1 MTDLPDLL
9 TPEEHNLIW
18 GEYDRVNRDLNL
30 QEREAGTER
39 FNPIKFKRN
48 FTVFRINHFANRIF
62 TVNSK
67 LELPTG
73 SILHLL
79 DDVNFPENHQ
89 DVPRV
94 EGNVFLQN
102 ESLRKWIYHVRA
114 PQVAGPIDF
123 NDKFIYRPAGLPS
136 VLMKFRSDHGNEYKT
151 CNALQDLPTKME
163 ALIVVNHNPVL
174 RTRFLGM
181 LQYFRKMQLLWTSV
195 LNTAHSLMFLKKQQY
210 ILVPWGEEVF
220 ARSEFLRSR
229 DKLSQTTVKH
239 PDNWHYI
246 TMMHIANFM
255 WDSATTS
262 IFRKLP
268 TEDLAYINL
277 ILQIGDKF
285 VIYNLQDLTDLNA
298 RNQAYVKIINQ
309 MNMLS
314 LAGRVDRDASPED
327 KETFNQFFKQVSA
340 PPGVEEE
347 EDSPETFNLNQEVAP
362 DTSNPALN
370 ENKDEAIIAQ
380 ADKAIPTSS
389 PWSAITG
396 IRNAI
401 QGATSTANVKPTTV
415 VTAQPK
421 APAKTKTTP
430 VAKPKVAT
438 NSSKEVDPVK
448 TDTTTEEWLR
458 DLDAEAE
465 EFIDGVEF
473 LTPAQKNRAKVLA
486 KKYKTLTLDGRKLED
501 ILLEDNDLSIDDNVL
516 TNEMLGL
523 DLPDQ
528 SALKSSLQAY
538 DQAYMKK
545 TNLKHLVGA
554 VTSFQRSGVFLT
566 GIKSNNVVT
575 ELSNYT
581 DYSLQY
587 EDIAG
592 KKSVV
597 KFRIPMVN
605 RDGRVKI
612 DGIQKVL
619 KKQRINLPIVKI
631 NDLEVSLSSNYNKT
645 RVMRNVTKAH
655 SYFGFV
661 DSLIN
666 DSSKSTAHITFGTCV
681 LHEFPVSYEYAC
693 LAERY
698 KQVDFTTEDNNN
710 ISLFFDYP
718 QRLEHFQLANG
729 DEEQLKFL
737 EDNYGTYCGHDKNLW
752 LFVNNFNEITAV
764 KNTGGEVSEN
774 PYPTLW
780 DVLKLSLKEGV
791 KPKQLT
797 EYTTIKILDKQ
808 LPVIFMLAY
817 RYGLRNTLDY
827 LGIDYTVTEGRT
839 KTIVAESA
847 GAGNENFSIP
857 GMEDASIVPDTP
869 AVLREIYHKV
879 AGCEYGFWDASTN
892 KLMERAN
899 ENNNEYLNKNARI
912 LTPQE
917 VLKYKVGTCWDQS
930 LALAYLLSQAG
941 IEFKYFFMEKPSNA
955 THTFVVAR
963 VDNKYYWLETAWAC
977 HKGIHAASS
986 ESQVLSLIDDN
997 FFKTAEDARRGFTET
1012 ISLATVKSCWQNKN
1026 LRIGQ
1031 FLKLMKFVYFAPQK
1045 GTESFELIPSMEAI
1059 VGEET
1064 TLNLVNRDDATDIA
1078 RLENIVNSFK
1088 LTRQKS
1094 DTVKCP
1100 TEFFANPTGTY
1111 LDAAL
1116 AISYLCFQQKIVST
1130 FVFIQ
1135 TDREDY
1141 ACVLGRANDRW
1152 YWLESSWDT
1161 HQGVHG
1167 PYRTQ
1172 EDAIENITQSWIDE
1186 YRNILTTRVVE
1197 RDTLREFWESD
1208 TSAGIFLQ
1216 AVGSKRH
1223 LLTADKIQKLDIHEG
1238 YIREVEYTDGR
1249 RVKINSQEYKKQL
1262 HEGDVVSIVKNKTD
1276 TVEIHEPLQTIGQEG
1291 FWDNIKRHVSGSFRV
1306 IYTLEIS
1313 SGSARVTRLQL
1324 FDTNTNEL
1332 VVDKN
1337 FKYAEV
1343 CPRTSFDKPSSVIYH
1358 YFQEAVLKYCK
1369 EYFYSRGKY
1378 TVEPDAASLAALK
1391 KIHAYPSEK
1400 ATKNDTSERRNQAL
1414 KILQSAYAGFFKGSK
1429 NAEVREEIEINLDA
1443 YGSSWINKE
1452 TQFLIIFEAG
1462 GFLFEKASGRFGKT
1476 KAWDFILEFT
1486 KEWRNAVNPKLLK
1499 LGYKLMQVAGVAQLA
1514 LVPFTA
1520 GNASLTVI
1528 GLEDITEER
1537 KYTPKPGDIAIRFA
1551 DKTLWFNRY
1560 PLKHSLIV
1568 SGLDVYDLT
1577 PYEMSEF
1584 ESKDIYYQL
1593 LLDKGMSI
1601 NYLKGID
1608 SFYDLFVDN
1617 MTFSILKS
1625 MHEPTNVRDL
1635 LIRATEMLTTL
1646 DYRVPSSRANHRIR
1660 GYEQFNAI
1668 LYNEM
1673 SRQFAA
1679 YQSKRGKANKFSLNP
1694 ESVYLRISQNA
1705 SMVPSES
1712 PNPLQDIKEQS
1723 YMTYAG
1729 VGGRTSESFVV
1740 NDRRY
1745 AKDDVGVIS
1754 EATVDNN
1761 KVGINAQLSLDPAII
1776 NTEGLL
1782 GETTDP
1788 QPANILS
1795 IYALAFPFAVQD
1807 DSKRMNFI
1815 SIQSSHWTPTV
1826 VTDRNRVRT
1835 GYERVVAHR
1844 CSKIFAGIAE
1854 QDGIVT
1860 GIDEKTKLV
1869 TITYKD
1875 GTKTVFPYG
1884 ERYVPFQG
1892 FFATHRLESVVKLG
1906 QKLKQGEVVTYN
1918 KGFFSRD
1925 KRSGQLDMTTG
1936 VMANVALIEMDVN
1949 LEDALLISQRLAG
1962 KLSIEPTN
1970 TRSVILKKNSLVY
1983 NCVKVG
1989 DKVGT
1994 LDHLMIFEEDPGIGD
2009 TLFDN
2014 VSEETQNLLG
2024 ELNRRIPEAKYG
2036 GEIVKIEAHYGCPI
2050 GEMHESLA
2058 AIVRNAVA
2066 EQNRAARLTTGT
2078 EDEED
2083 YPPNEVLSEGLKYNG
2098 VQYDSDTVVLTFYIR
2113 ETEGT
2118 KVGDKVVLS
2127 NQLKATISSV
2137 SQQPLYAEDGTEI
2150 DVLFSNDSVSRRI
2163 TLSQNFM
2170 GVLNRILPKMEED
2183 VVEMYFDE
2191 K

>member
-18 GEYDRVNRDLNL
+18 GEYDRLNKELDARDL
-30 QEREAGTER
+30 EAGTER
-39 FNPIKFKRN
+39 FNPIRFKRTYN
-48 FTVFRINHFANRIF
+48 VFRINHFASRIF
-62 TVNSK
+62 TLTDK

-79 DDVNFPENHQ
+79 DDVSYPEDHQ

-94 EGNVFLQN
+94 DENTFLQN
-102 ESLRKWIYHVRA
+102 ESLRKWIYHVKA
-114 PQVAGPIDF
+114 PQVDGPISF
-123 NDKFIYRPAGLPS
+123 NDKFIYRPSGLPS
-136 VLMKFRSDHGNEYKT
+136 AFMKFRSTYGSEYKFCST
-151 CNALQDLPTKME
+151 IQDLPTKME
-163 ALIVVNHNPVL
+163 SLIVVNHNPVL
-174 RTRFLGM
+174 RTRFLGR
-181 LQYFRKMQLLWTSV
+181 LQYFRKVQLLWTSI
-195 LNTAHSLMFLKKQQY
+195 LNTAHSLMFLNKQQY
-210 ILVPWGEEVF
+210 ILVPWSEEVF

-229 DKLSQTTVKH
+229 DTLSQTTVKH
-239 PDNWHYI
+239 PENWHYI

-262 IFRKLP
+262 IFRHLP
-268 TEDLAYINL
+268 EEDLSTINL
-277 ILQIGDKF
+277 ILQIRDKF
-285 VIYNLQDLTDLNA
+285 VIYNLQDLTELNSKN
-298 RNQAYVKIINQ
+298 RAYTKILNQ

-314 LAGRVDRDASPED
+314 LAGRVDENASDEAKAAF
-327 KETFNQFFKQVSA
+327 KEIFS
-340 PPGVEEE
+340 EEE
-347 EDSPETFNLNQEVAP
+347 PITPETKEE
-362 DTSNPALN
+362 DTPATYVL
-370 ENKDEAIIAQ
+370 NKDTVANNTDGTILDEEKEESIIEKAAKILPINKILPSVSPVQ
-380 ADKAIPTSS
+380 GAASNVKAITP
-389 PWSAITG
+389 PA
-396 IRNAI
+396 
-401 QGATSTANVKPTTV
+401 
-415 VTAQPK
+415 PK
-421 APAKTKTTP
+421 RDPAPAKTKTTP

-438 NSSKEVDPVK
+438 NSSKETDPVTLDTST
-448 TDTTTEEWLR
+448 TDWIKELDT
-458 DLDAEAE
+458 DAEQ
-465 EFIDGVEF
+465 FIDEVEF

-486 KKYKTLTLDGRKLED
+486 KKYKTITLDGRKLED
-501 ILLEDNDLSIDDNVL
+501 ILTEDTDLSIDDNIL
-516 TNEMLGL
+516 TNEMLGM

-545 TNLKHLVGA
+545 TNLKHLVG
-554 VTSFQRSGVFLT
+554 VITSFQKNGVFLI
-566 GIKSNNVVT
+566 GAKSNKVVT
-575 ELSNYT
+575 ELNNYT
-581 DYSLQY
+581 EYSLQY

-597 KFRIPMVN
+597 KFRIPTVN

-661 DSLIN
+661 DGLIN
-666 DSSKSTAHITFGTCV
+666 DSSKSTAHITFGTCI

-698 KQVDFTTEDNNN
+698 KQVDFQTADRND

-718 QRLEHFQLANG
+718 QRLEHFRIAHG
-729 DEEQLKFL
+729 DEDKLKFL
-737 EDNYGTYCGHDKNLW
+737 ESHYGTYCGHDKNMW
-752 LFVNNFNEITAV
+752 LFVNNFNEVTSV
-764 KNTGGEVSEN
+764 KNTGGEVPEN

-791 KPKQLT
+791 KSKQLT
-797 EYTTIKILDKQ
+797 EYVTIKILDKQ

-827 LGIDYTVTEGRT
+827 LGIDYVVTEGRT
-839 KTIVAESA
+839 KTIVGVSEIEGTESLTGVPEKLSQELLDRTA
-847 GAGNENFSIP
+847 TSVKSQLNDIFGFDVHDVSVTVSDQNYYDNGNPCREYASDDWGGCSTRNGVFINVNLKAVIEHWYGSVDPVRYTEFLHRIIAHELGHVIYQRPQYRSSIQKILEQAKQEHFTTIYLDTVKGDKYVEEMFCEYLGEKIARTIGIEDFSIP
-857 GMEDASIVPDTP
+857 STEALSLAPDTP
-869 AVLREIYHKV
+869 AVLREVFHKV
-879 AGCEYGFWDASTN
+879 ADCEYGFWDSSTN
-892 KLMERAN
+892 KLMERTD

-930 LALAYLLSQAG
+930 LTLAYLLSQAG
-941 IEFKYFFMEKPSNA
+941 IEFKYFFMEKPSNE
-955 THTFVVAR
+955 THTFVVAK
-963 VDNKYYWLETAWAC
+963 VDNKYYWLETAWSR
-977 HKGIHAASS
+977 HKGIHTASS
-986 ESQVLSLIDDN
+986 ESQLLSQIRDN

-1012 ISLATVKSCWQNKN
+1012 ISAATVKSCWQNKN
-1026 LRIGQ
+1026 LRIAQ

-1045 GTESFELIPSMEAI
+1045 GTESFEFLPGMEAV

-1064 TLNLVNRDDATDIA
+1064 SLNLINRDDANDIA
-1078 RLENIVNSFK
+1078 RLENIVTSFK

-1094 DTVKCP
+1094 NTVKCP

-1116 AISYLCFQQKIVST
+1116 AVSYLCFQQKIVST

-1152 YWLESSWDT
+1152 YWLEPSWDT

-1186 YRNILTTRVVE
+1186 YRNILTARVVA
-1197 RDTLREFWESD
+1197 RDILHEFWESD
-1208 TSAGIFLQ
+1208 TSADIFLQ
-1216 AVGSKRH
+1216 AVGGSKRH
-1223 LLTADKIQKLDIHEG
+1223 LLTADSIRKLDIHEG

-1262 HEGDVVSIVKNKTD
+1262 HEGDVVSVVKNKTN
-1276 TVEIHEPLQTIGQEG
+1276 TVEIHEPLQTAGQEG
-1291 FWDNIKRHVSGSFRV
+1291 FWDSIKRRVSGNFRV
-1306 IYTLEIS
+1306 IYTLQIS
-1313 SGSARVTRLQL
+1313 SSSASVTRLQL

-1337 FKYAEV
+1337 FKYAEI
-1343 CPRTSFDKPSSVIYH
+1343 CPRTSFDKPSPVIYH
-1358 YFQEAVLKYCK
+1358 YFQEAVPKYCK
-1369 EYFYSRGKY
+1369 EHFYSRGNY
-1378 TVEPDAASLAALK
+1378 TVEPDARSIAALK
-1391 KIHAYPSEK
+1391 KIHAYPSERTSK
-1400 ATKNDTSERRNQAL
+1400 HDTSERRNQAL
-1414 KILQSAYAGFFKGSK
+1414 KILQSTYAEFFKGSK
-1429 NAEVREEIEINLDA
+1429 NTEVREEIEQNLSG
-1443 YGSSWINKE
+1443 YGSRWVNKE
-1452 TQFLIIFEAG
+1452 TQFLVIFEAG
-1462 GFLFEKASGRFGKT
+1462 GYLFEKASGRLGRT

-1499 LGYKLMQVAGVAQLA
+1499 LGYKLMQVDGIAQLA

-1520 GNASLTVI
+1520 GNASLNVI
-1528 GLEDITEER
+1528 GLEDITEDR

-1551 DKTLWFNRY
+1551 DRTLWFNRY

-1568 SGLDVYDLT
+1568 SGLDAYDLT

-1617 MTFSILKS
+1617 MTYSILRS

-1694 ESVYLRISQNA
+1694 ESVYLRITQNA

-1729 VGGRTSESFVV
+1729 IGGRTSESFVV

-1761 KVGINAQLSLDPAII
+1761 KVGINAQLSLDPAIT

-1795 IYALAFPFAVQD
+1795 IYALAFPFAAQD
-1807 DSKRMNFI
+1807 DSKRI
-1815 SIQSSHWTPTV
+1815 
-1826 VTDRNRVRT
+1826 
-1835 GYERVVAHR
+1835 
-1844 CSKIFAGIAE
+1844 K
-1854 QDGIVT
+1854 
-1860 GIDEKTKLV
+1860 
-1869 TITYKD
+1869 
-1875 GTKTVFPYG
+1875 
-1884 ERYVPFQG
+1884 
-1892 FFATHRLESVVKLG
+1892 
-1906 QKLKQGEVVTYN
+1906 
-1918 KGFFSRD
+1918 
-1925 KRSGQLDMTTG
+1925 
-1936 VMANVALIEMDVN
+1936 
-1949 LEDALLISQRLAG
+1949 
-1962 KLSIEPTN
+1962 
-1970 TRSVILKKNSLVY
+1970 
-1983 NCVKVG
+1983 
-1989 DKVGT
+1989 
-1994 LDHLMIFEEDPGIGD
+1994 
-2009 TLFDN
+2009 
-2014 VSEETQNLLG
+2014 
-2024 ELNRRIPEAKYG
+2024 
-2036 GEIVKIEAHYGCPI
+2036 
-2050 GEMHESLA
+2050 
-2058 AIVRNAVA
+2058 
-2066 EQNRAARLTTGT
+2066 
-2078 EDEED
+2078 
-2083 YPPNEVLSEGLKYNG
+2083 
-2098 VQYDSDTVVLTFYIR
+2098 
-2113 ETEGT
+2113 
-2118 KVGDKVVLS
+2118 
-2127 NQLKATISSV
+2127 
-2137 SQQPLYAEDGTEI
+2137 
-2150 DVLFSNDSVSRRI
+2150 
-2163 TLSQNFM
+2163 
-2170 GVLNRILPKMEED
+2170 
-2183 VVEMYFDE
+2183 
-2191 K
+2191 

>member
-1 MTDLPDLL
+1 MTEFLDQT
-9 TPEEHNLIW
+9 TPEEYNLIW
-18 GEYDRVNRDLNL
+18 GEYDRLNKEL
-30 QEREAGTER
+30 DAQELEAGTER
-39 FNPIKFKRN
+39 FNPVRFKRTYN
-48 FTVFRINHFANRIF
+48 VFRINHFANRIF
-62 TVNSK
+62 TLTDK

-79 DDVNFPENHQ
+79 DDVSYPEDHQ

-94 EGNVFLQN
+94 DENIFLQN
-102 ESLRKWIYHVRA
+102 ESLRKWIYHVKA
-114 PQVAGPIDF
+114 PQVDGPINF
-123 NDKFIYRPAGLPS
+123 NDKFIYRPSGLPS
-136 VLMKFRSDHGNEYKT
+136 VFMKFRSTYSSEYKFCST
-151 CNALQDLPTKME
+151 LQDLPTKME
-163 ALIVVNHNPVL
+163 SLIVINHNPVL
-174 RTRFLGM
+174 RTRFLGR
-181 LQYFRKMQLLWTSV
+181 LQYFRKMQLLWTSI
-195 LNTAHSLMFLKKQQY
+195 LNTAHSLMFLNKQQY

-220 ARSEFLRSR
+220 TRSEFLRSR
-229 DKLSQTTVKH
+229 DTLSQTTVKH
-239 PDNWHYI
+239 PENWHYI

-262 IFRKLP
+262 IFRQLP
-268 TEDLAYINL
+268 EEDLSKINL
-277 ILQIGDKF
+277 ILQIRDKF
-285 VIYNLQDLTDLNA
+285 VIYNLQDLTELNSKN
-298 RNQAYVKIINQ
+298 RAYIKILNQ

-314 LAGRVDRDASPED
+314 LAGRVDETASDDAKAAFKEIFSEEEPVAPE
-327 KETFNQFFKQVSA
+327 T
-340 PPGVEEE
+340 EE
-347 EDSPETFNLNQEVAP
+347 EDT
-362 DTSNPALN
+362 PAAYIL
-370 ENKDEAIIAQ
+370 NKDTTITTTNNTILDEQKEESIIE
-380 ADKAIPTSS
+380 KAARILPTNKILPNVS
-389 PWSAITG
+389 PVKGVVSNVKAV
-396 IRNAI
+396 
-401 QGATSTANVKPTTV
+401 TSTAP
-415 VTAQPK
+415 QRDPE
-421 APAKTKTTP
+421 PAKTKTTP
-430 VAKPKVAT
+430 VTKPKVTT
-438 NSSKEVDPVK
+438 NSSKETDPVK
-448 TDTTTEEWLR
+448 VDTSTVDWVKELDTETEQ
-458 DLDAEAE
+458 
-465 EFIDGVEF
+465 FIDDVEF

-486 KKYKTLTLDGRKLED
+486 KKYKTITLDGRKLED
-501 ILLEDNDLSIDDNVL
+501 ILTEDTDLSIDDSIL
-516 TNEMLGL
+516 TNEMLGI

-528 SALKSSLQAY
+528 SGLKSSLQAY

-545 TNLKHLVGA
+545 TNLKHLVG
-554 VTSFQRSGVFLT
+554 VITSFQKNGVFLI
-566 GIKSNNVVT
+566 GAKSNKVVT
-575 ELSNYT
+575 ELNNYT

-597 KFRIPMVN
+597 KFRIPTVN
-605 RDGRVKI
+605 RDGKVKI

-666 DSSKSTAHITFGTCV
+666 DSSKSTAHITFGTCI
-681 LHEFPVSYEYAC
+681 LHEFPLSYEYAC

-698 KQVDFTTEDNNN
+698 KQVDFKTTDGNE

-718 QRLEHFQLANG
+718 QRLEHFQAAYG
-729 DEEQLKFL
+729 DEDKLKFL
-737 EDNYGTYCGHDKNLW
+737 ESHYGTYCGHDKNVW
-752 LFVNNFNEITAV
+752 LFVNNFNEVTAV
-764 KNTGGEVSEN
+764 KNTGGEVPEN

-847 GAGNENFSIP
+847 VTGTESLNEYAQIGNSKEWLFHISP
-857 GMEDASIVPDTP
+857 TLTAPTVTFTPQVPDVYEDAEDHTTPRVCVSTDIQGCLISTP
-869 AVLREIYHKV
+869 AWNNMHERKDGGYTFSVYAIKRSAVPKSKLVTNEEIVNKKLV
-879 AGCEYGFWDASTN
+879 WDAHITD
-892 KLMERAN
+892 
-899 ENNNEYLNKNARI
+899 ENWI
-912 LTPQE
+912 LGKITMR
-917 VLKYKVGTCWDQS
+917 K
-930 LALAYLLSQAG
+930 
-941 IEFKYFFMEKPSNA
+941 
-955 THTFVVAR
+955 
-963 VDNKYYWLETAWAC
+963 
-977 HKGIHAASS
+977 
-986 ESQVLSLIDDN
+986 
-997 FFKTAEDARRGFTET
+997 
-1012 ISLATVKSCWQNKN
+1012 
-1026 LRIGQ
+1026 IGQ
-1031 FLKLMKFVYFAPQK
+1031 ITAYPEKHRSISYQPLRRIPEMDTWPKDKQGNFLAEICDYEWTEGSDPNGGPDYVRAVEV
-1045 GTESFELIPSMEAI
+1045 GTESFELIPGMESV
-1059 VGEET
+1059 VGEGT
-1064 TLNLVNRDDATDIA
+1064 TFNLVNRDDDSDIT
-1078 RLENIVNSFK
+1078 RLKNIVSSFK
-1088 LTRQKS
+1088 MTKRSLATIKS
-1094 DTVKCP
+1094 P
-1100 TEFFANPTGTY
+1100 TKFFETPTGSY

-1116 AISYLCFQQKIVST
+1116 AVSYLCFQQKIVST

-1141 ACVLGRANDRW
+1141 ACVLARANDSW
-1152 YWLESSWDT
+1152 YWLDSSWDM

-1172 EDAIENITQSWIDE
+1172 EDAIENITQAWIDE
-1186 YRNILTTRVVE
+1186 YRNILTSRVVD
-1197 RDTLREFWESD
+1197 RNVIRPFWEQE
-1208 TSAGIFLQ
+1208 TPTQEFLET
-1216 AVGSKRH
+1216 VGDKRH
-1223 LLTADKIQKLDIHEG
+1223 FLYDKDVKKLSIDEG
-1238 YIREVEYTDGR
+1238 YIREIEYTDGR
-1249 RVKINSQEYKKQL
+1249 RVKITSQEYKQQL
-1262 HEGDVVSIVKNKTD
+1262 HEGKIVNIVKHPTPSD
-1276 TVEIHEPLQTIGQEG
+1276 TVEIHEPIQTAGQEG
-1291 FWDNIKRHVSGSFRV
+1291 FWDSVKRTFSGNFKV
-1306 IYTLEIS
+1306 IYTLEL
-1313 SGSARVTRLQL
+1313 SASRASVTRLQL
-1324 FDTNTNEL
+1324 FDTNTKEL
-1332 VVDKN
+1332 VVDKT
-1337 FKYAEV
+1337 FKYAEIR
-1343 CPRTSFDKPSSVIYH
+1343 PWTSFDKPSPVIYH
-1358 YFQEAVLKYCK
+1358 YFQEAVPKYCK
-1369 EYFYSRGKY
+1369 EHFYSRGKY

-1414 KILQSAYAGFFKGSK
+1414 KILQSTYAEFFKGSK
-1429 NAEVREEIEINLDA
+1429 NAEVREEIEENLDA
-1443 YGSSWINKE
+1443 YGSSWVNKE
-1452 TQFLIIFEAG
+1452 TRFLVIFEAG
-1462 GFLFEKASGRFGKT
+1462 GYLFEKASGRFGKT

-1486 KEWRNAVNPKLLK
+1486 KEWRNAVNPQLLK
-1499 LGYKLMQVAGVAQLA
+1499 LGYKLMQVAGIAQLT

-1520 GNASLTVI
+1520 GNASLNVI

-1537 KYTPKPGDIAIRFA
+1537 KYTPKPGDIAIRFL

-1560 PLKHSLIV
+1560 PLKNSLIV
-1568 SGLDVYDLT
+1568 AGLDAYDLT
-1577 PYEMSEF
+1577 SYEMSEF

-1617 MTFSILKS
+1617 ITYSILKS

-1646 DYRVPSSRANHRIR
+1646 DHRVPSSRVNHRIR

-1679 YQSKRGKANKFSLNP
+1679 YQSKRGKANKFVINP
-1694 ESVYLRISQNA
+1694 DAVYLRIAQNA

-1729 VGGRTSESFVV
+1729 IGGRTSESFVV

-1761 KVGINAQLSLDPAII
+1761 KVGINAQLSLDPAIV

-1782 GETTDP
+1782 GETVDP

-1795 IYALAFPFAVQD
+1795 IYSLVFPFATQD
-1807 DSKRMNFI
+1807 DSKRMNFV

-1826 VTDRNRVRT
+1826 QTDRNRVRT

-1844 CSKIFAGIAE
+1844 CSKIFAGISE
-1854 QDGIVT
+1854 QDGTVT
-1860 GIDEKTKLV
+1860 NIDEKTKLV
-1869 TITYKD
+1869 TVEYKD
-1875 GTKTVFPYG
+1875 GSRAVFPYG

-1892 FFATHRLESVVKLG
+1892 FFATHRLENIVKVG
-1906 QKLKQGEVVTYN
+1906 QKLKKGDVVTYN
-1918 KGFFSRD
+1918 KGFFNLD
-1925 KRSGQLDMTTG
+1925 KRSKQLDMTTG
-1936 VMANVALIEMDVN
+1936 VMANVALLEMDVN
-1949 LEDALLISQRLAG
+1949 LEDALLISQRLG
-1962 KLSIEPTN
+1962 EKLSIEPTN

-1983 NCVKVG
+1983 KCVKVG
-1989 DKVGT
+1989 DHVGT
-1994 LDHLMIFEEDPGIGD
+1994 LDHLMIFEEDPGLGETIFD
-2009 TLFDN
+2009 T

-2050 GEMHESLA
+2050 SEMHESLA
-2058 AIVRNAVA
+2058 TIVRSAIA
-2066 EQNRAARLTTGT
+2066 EQNRAAKLTAGT

-2083 YPPNEVLSEGLKYNG
+2083 YPPNEVLSDGLKYNG

-2137 SQQPLYAEDGTEI
+2137 SQRPLYAEDGTEL

-2170 GVLNRILPKMEED
+2170 GVLNRILPKMEQD
-2183 VVEMYFDE
+2183 VIDMYFND

>member
-1 MTDLPDLL
+1 MTEFLDQT
-9 TPEEHNLIW
+9 TPEEYNLIW
-18 GEYDRVNRDLNL
+18 GEYDRLNKEL
-30 QEREAGTER
+30 DAQELEAGTER
-39 FNPIKFKRN
+39 FNPVRFKRTYN
-48 FTVFRINHFANRIF
+48 VFRINHFANRIF
-62 TVNSK
+62 TLTDK

-79 DDVNFPENHQ
+79 DDVSYPEDHQ

-94 EGNVFLQN
+94 DENIFLQN
-102 ESLRKWIYHVRA
+102 ESLRKWIYHVKA
-114 PQVAGPIDF
+114 PQVDGPISF
-123 NDKFIYRPAGLPS
+123 NDKFIYRPSGLPS
-136 VLMKFRSDHGNEYKT
+136 VFMKFRSTYSSEYKFCST
-151 CNALQDLPTKME
+151 LQDLPTKME
-163 ALIVVNHNPVL
+163 SLIVINYNPVL
-174 RTRFLGM
+174 RTKFLGR
-181 LQYFRKMQLLWTSV
+181 LQYFRKMQLLWTSI
-195 LNTAHSLMFLKKQQY
+195 LNTAHSLMFLNKQQY

-220 ARSEFLRSR
+220 TRSEFLRSR
-229 DKLSQTTVKH
+229 DTLSQTTVKH
-239 PDNWHYI
+239 LENWHYI

-262 IFRKLP
+262 IFRQLP
-268 TEDLAYINL
+268 EEDLSKINL
-277 ILQIGDKF
+277 ILQIRDKF
-285 VIYNLQDLTDLNA
+285 VIYNLQDLTELNSKN
-298 RNQAYVKIINQ
+298 RAYIKILNQ

-314 LAGRVDRDASPED
+314 LAGRVDETASDDAKAAFKEIFSEEEPVAPE
-327 KETFNQFFKQVSA
+327 T
-340 PPGVEEE
+340 EE
-347 EDSPETFNLNQEVAP
+347 EDT
-362 DTSNPALN
+362 PAAYIL
-370 ENKDEAIIAQ
+370 NKDTTITTTNNTILDEQKEESIIE
-380 ADKAIPTSS
+380 KAARILPTNKILPNVS
-389 PWSAITG
+389 PAKGVVS
-396 IRNAI
+396 
-401 QGATSTANVKPTTV
+401 NVKA
-415 VTAQPK
+415 VTPSTPQRDPE
-421 APAKTKTTP
+421 PAKTKTTP
-430 VAKPKVAT
+430 VTKPKVTT
-438 NSSKEVDPVK
+438 NSSKETDPVK
-448 TDTTTEEWLR
+448 VDTSTVDWVKELDTETEQ
-458 DLDAEAE
+458 
-465 EFIDGVEF
+465 FIDDVEF

-486 KKYKTLTLDGRKLED
+486 KKYKTITLDGRKLED
-501 ILLEDNDLSIDDNVL
+501 ILTEDTDLSIDDSIL
-516 TNEMLGL
+516 TNEMLGI

-528 SALKSSLQAY
+528 SGLKSSLQAY

-545 TNLKHLVGA
+545 TNLKHLVG
-554 VTSFQRSGVFLT
+554 VITSFQKNGVFLI
-566 GIKSNNVVT
+566 GAKSNKVVT
-575 ELSNYT
+575 ELNNYT

-597 KFRIPMVN
+597 KFHIPSVN
-605 RDGRVKI
+605 RDGKVKI

-666 DSSKSTAHITFGTCV
+666 DSSKSTAHITFGTCI

-698 KQVDFTTEDNNN
+698 KQVDFKTTDGNE

-718 QRLEHFQLANG
+718 QRLEHFQAAYG
-729 DEEQLKFL
+729 DEDKLKFL
-737 EDNYGTYCGHDKNLW
+737 ESHYGTYCGHDKNVW
-752 LFVNNFNEITAV
+752 LFVNNFNEVTAV
-764 KNTGGEVSEN
+764 KNTGGEVPEN

-847 GAGNENFSIP
+847 AGTEDFSIP
-857 GMEDASIVPDTP
+857 SMEAASLTPATP
-869 AVLREIYHKV
+869 AVLREIYRQV
-879 AGCEYGFWDASTN
+879 AGCEYGFWDSSTN
-892 KLMERAN
+892 KLMERTD

-941 IEFKYFFMEKPSNA
+941 IEFKYFFMEKPSNE
-955 THTFVVAR
+955 THTIVVAK
-963 VDNKYYWLETAWAC
+963 VDNKYYWLETAWTR

-986 ESQVLSLIDDN
+986 ESQALTQATDN
-997 FFKTAEDARRGFTET
+997 FFKTADDARRGFTET
-1012 ISLATVKSCWQNKN
+1012 ISVATVKSCWQNKN
-1026 LRIGQ
+1026 LRIAQ
-1031 FLKLMKFVYFAPQK
+1031 FLKLVKFVYFAPQK
-1045 GTESFELIPSMEAI
+1045 GTESFEFIPGTEGV
-1059 VGEET
+1059 VGEGT
-1064 TLNLVNRDDATDIA
+1064 TFNLVNRDDDSDIA
-1078 RLENIVNSFK
+1078 RLKNIVSSFK
-1088 LTRQKS
+1088 MSKRSLATIKS
-1094 DTVKCP
+1094 P
-1100 TEFFANPTGTY
+1100 TKFFETPTGSY

-1116 AISYLCFQQKIVST
+1116 AVSYLCFTQKIVST

-1141 ACVLGRANDRW
+1141 ACVLARANDSW
-1152 YWLESSWDT
+1152 YWLDSSWDM

-1172 EDAIENITQSWIDE
+1172 EDAIENITQAWIDE
-1186 YRNILTTRVVE
+1186 YRNILTSRVVD
-1197 RDTLREFWESD
+1197 RNIIRPFWEQE
-1208 TSAGIFLQ
+1208 TPTQEFLET
-1216 AVGSKRH
+1216 VGDKRH
-1223 LLTADKIQKLDIHEG
+1223 FLYDKDVKKLSIDEG
-1238 YIREVEYTDGR
+1238 YIREIEYTDGR
-1249 RVKINSQEYKKQL
+1249 RVKITSQEYKQQL
-1262 HEGDVVSIVKNKTD
+1262 HEGKIVNIVKHPTPSD
-1276 TVEIHEPLQTIGQEG
+1276 TVEIHEPIQTAGQEG
-1291 FWDNIKRHVSGSFRV
+1291 FWDSVKRTFSGNFKV
-1306 IYTLEIS
+1306 IYTLEL
-1313 SGSARVTRLQL
+1313 SASRASVTRLQL
-1324 FDTNTNEL
+1324 FDTNTKEL
-1332 VVDKN
+1332 VVDKT
-1337 FKYAEV
+1337 FKYAEIR
-1343 CPRTSFDKPSSVIYH
+1343 PWTSFDKPSPVIYH
-1358 YFQEAVLKYCK
+1358 YFQEAVPKYCK
-1369 EYFYSRGKY
+1369 EHFYSRGKY

-1400 ATKNDTSERRNQAL
+1400 TTKNDTSERRKQAL
-1414 KILQSAYAGFFKGSK
+1414 KILQSTYAEFFKGSK
-1429 NAEVREEIEINLDA
+1429 NAEVREEIEENLDA
-1443 YGSSWINKE
+1443 YGSSWVNKE
-1452 TQFLIIFEAG
+1452 TRFLVIFEAG
-1462 GFLFEKASGRFGKT
+1462 GYLFEKASGRFGKV

-1486 KEWRNAVNPKLLK
+1486 KEWRNAVNPSLLK
-1499 LGYKLMQVAGVAQLA
+1499 LGYKLIQVAGIAQLT

-1520 GNASLTVI
+1520 GNAGLNVI
-1528 GLEDITEER
+1528 GLEDLTEER
-1537 KYTPKPGDIAIRFA
+1537 KYTPKPGDIAIRFL

-1560 PLKHSLIV
+1560 PLKNSLIV
-1568 SGLDVYDLT
+1568 AGLDAYDLT

-1617 MTFSILKS
+1617 MTYSILKS

-1646 DYRVPSSRANHRIR
+1646 DHRVPSSRVNHRIR

-1679 YQSKRGKANKFSLNP
+1679 YQSKRGKANKFVINP
-1694 ESVYLRISQNA
+1694 DAVYLRIAQNA

-1729 VGGRTSESFVV
+1729 IGGRTSESFVV

-1761 KVGINAQLSLDPAII
+1761 KVGINAQLSLDPAIV

-1782 GETTDP
+1782 GETVDP

-1795 IYALAFPFAVQD
+1795 IYSLVFPFATQD
-1807 DSKRMNFI
+1807 DSKRMNFV

-1826 VTDRNRVRT
+1826 QTDRNRVRT

-1844 CSKIFAGIAE
+1844 CSKIFAGISE
-1854 QDGIVT
+1854 QDGTVT
-1860 GIDEKTKLV
+1860 NIDEKTKLV
-1869 TITYKD
+1869 TVEYKD
-1875 GTKTVFPYG
+1875 GSRAVFPYG

-1892 FFATHRLESVVKLG
+1892 FFATHRLENIVKVG
-1906 QKLKQGEVVTYN
+1906 QKLKKGDVVTYN
-1918 KGFFSRD
+1918 KGFFNLD
-1925 KRSGQLDMTTG
+1925 KRSKQLDMTTG
-1936 VMANVALIEMDVN
+1936 VMANVALLEMDVN
-1949 LEDALLISQRLAG
+1949 LEDALLISQRLG
-1962 KLSIEPTN
+1962 EKLSIEPTN

-1983 NCVKVG
+1983 KCVKVG
-1989 DKVGT
+1989 DHVGT
-1994 LDHLMIFEEDPGIGD
+1994 LDHLMIFEEDPGLGETIFD
-2009 TLFDN
+2009 T

-2050 GEMHESLA
+2050 SEMHESLA
-2058 AIVRNAVA
+2058 TIVRSAIA
-2066 EQNRAARLTTGT
+2066 EQNRAAKLTAGT

-2083 YPPNEVLSEGLKYNG
+2083 YPPNEVLSDGLKYNG

-2137 SQQPLYAEDGTEI
+2137 SQRPLYAEDGTEL

-2170 GVLNRILPKMEED
+2170 GVLNRILPKMEQD
-2183 VVEMYFDE
+2183 VIDMYFND